1 VTVVE
6 SLRRD
11 AIWVW
16 VAFVAAHFWLGFL
29 NQYSPTHPMGD
40 VTSVYKY
47 WVARGIFADVW
58 VGIDTQWVYPIV
70 ALVPML
76 AAWAFGEYQYAGTW
90 LGMVM
95 VLNLV
100 AFGVLTAWGRNRD
113 RLAIAWWWVA
123 FLFLVGPIALGR
135 IDAISLP
142 LAVIA
147 VVILAH
153 RPRVAAVLL
162 TLATWIKIWPAA
174 IIGAV
179 LIASPRRWPVV
190 LAAAST
196 SAVIIV
202 VAIVLGGGN
211 SLFSFVAAQTGRG
224 LQVESPV
231 STIWMWMASAG
242 IGGTF
247 VYYDTAIL
255 TFQVQGAGSTVAAQL
270 MTPLLGLAVL
280 AIAALGL
287 RAVLRRAASNDLLA
301 PLSLAVVVTLIVFNK
316 VGSPQFEIWLV
327 APIILGLLSTKQG
340 GRSFRLPAV
349 LTLVIAALTQVIYPT
364 FYDLVLQVNPLMLLI
379 LSARNCLLVVLLAWA
394 VVRVVR
400 VGNPS
405 ENVTLGSSDATH
417 LDTAR
422 TVRWPLHDTIT
433 PEVPTR

>member
-1 VTVVE
+1 
-6 SLRRD
+6 
-11 AIWVW
+11 VW
-16 VAFVAAHFWLGFL
+16 LAFVAAHFWLGFL

-70 ALVPML
+70 AMVPML
-76 AAWAFGEYQYAGTW
+76 AAWAFGEYQYAATW
-90 LGMVM
+90 LGMVLL
-95 VLNLV
+95 LNLV
-100 AFGVLTAWGRNRD
+100 AFGVLTRWGRSRD
-113 RLAIAWWWVA
+113 QLAIAWWWVA

-147 VVILAH
+147 VVVLAR

-162 TLATWIKIWPAA
+162 TIATWIKIWPAA

-179 LIASPRRWPVV
+179 LIASQRRVPVL
-190 LAAAST
+190 LAAAIT
-196 SAVIIV
+196 SAVIMI

-211 SLFSFVAAQTGRG
+211 SLFSFIAAQTGRG
-224 LQVESPV
+224 LQVESPI

-255 TFQVQGAGSTVAAQL
+255 TFQVQGAGSTVAAQA
-270 MTPLLGLAVL
+270 MTPLLVLAVL
-280 AIAALGL
+280 AIVALGV
-287 RAVLRRAASNDLLA
+287 RAVARRAATNDLLA
-301 PLSLAVVVTLIVFNK
+301 PLSLALVVTLIVVNK

-327 APIILGLLSTKQG
+327 APIMLGLLAAQRG
-340 GRSFRLPAV
+340 GLSFRVPAI

-364 FYDLVLQVNPLMLLI
+364 LYDLLLQVNPLMLLI
-379 LSARNCLLVVLLAWA
+379 LSARNGLLIVLLGWA
-394 VVRVVR
+394 ILRVIR
-400 VGNPS
+400 VGSP
-405 ENVTLGSSDATH
+405 LGHEPLDPSDATH
-417 LDTAR
+417 VDTAHAM
-422 TVRWPLHDTIT
+422 RWPLHDTIP
-433 PEVPTR
+433 PEVPSR